1 MYLEM
6 NTEIFIKMILQV
18 DNFLDFNKT
27 SLYILRDGNWYK
39 KYICVY

>member
-27 SLYILRDGNWYK
+27 SLYILRDGN
-39 KYICVY
+39 